1 MARLFISLYLFIV
14 LSLVGLAA
22 ILDQVFFATDNQ
34 TDPWVAASAALLSSP
49 AKEAQQ
55 KQLNDAGLTVQ
66 WMEADAI
73 AWPAEM
79 QQRLQQGASVILHD
93 PQYGQQL
100 YKLYPDNR
108 LMQVYSPANR
118 TTEFW
123 LYSSVFFGLLAVL
136 LSLWIWPL
144 WRDLLKLK
152 KASSSLQQDGSL
164 PALSVNPAS
173 ALAGIMESF
182 NQLSIQIKSL
192 LQRQRELTGAV
203 AHELRTPLSRLKFAL
218 AAEPQPGSSPWQDM
232 NRDVAE
238 LESLVQEMLDYASM
252 EHTAPEMDYSVL
264 PLNDLIYSVIERLK
278 SPANEDIDIE
288 VKSAELELLGDGYFV
303 QRALQNVL
311 QNALRYAR
319 HQVCISIS
327 KSDESLCILID
338 DDGPG
343 VAEEDRERIFEP
355 FFRPDNSRARK
366 RGGAGL
372 GLAIVSRIQ
381 QWHEGN
387 CRVERSP
394 SGGARFILCYPTR
407 NQQHP

>member
-22 ILDQVFFATDNQ
+22 LLDQVFFASDNT
-34 TDPWVAASAALLSSP
+34 TDPWITASAALLSSP
-49 AKEAQQ
+49 EEQSPEH
-55 KQLNDAGLTVQ
+55 QLTRAGLVVR
-66 WMEADAI
+66 WMEADSI
-73 AWPAEM
+73 AWPDDM
-79 QQRLQQGASVILHD
+79 QKRLQQGKSVILHD
-93 PQYGQQL
+93 PNYGQQV
-100 YKLYPDNR
+100 YKLYPDNQ
-108 LMQVYSPANR
+108 LMQVYSPDNR
-118 TTEFW
+118 TADFW
-123 LYSSVFFGLLAVL
+123 LYSSVFFGLLAAL

-173 ALAGIMESF
+173 ALAGIMGSF

-238 LESLVQEMLDYASM
+238 LESLIQEMLDYASM

-264 PLNDLIYSVIERLK
+264 PLNELIDSVIGRLR
-278 SPANEDIDIE
+278 SPENENIDID
-288 VKSAELELLGDGYFV
+288 VQTTHVELLGDGYFV

-319 HQVCISIS
+319 HRISVSIE
-327 KSDESLCILID
+327 KSSDSITILVD

-381 QWHEGN
+381 QWHEGR
-387 CRVERSP
+387 CEVQRSP
-394 SGGARFILCYPTR
+394 SGGARFMLSYPTR
-407 NQQHP
+407 YQELQ

>member
-14 LSLVGLAA
+14 LSLIGLAT
-22 ILDQVFFATDNQ
+22 ILDQVFFVSEDHN
-34 TDPWVAASAALLSSP
+34 DPWITASGALLSSP
-49 AKEAQQ
+49 AKQTHEG
-55 KQLNDAGLTVQ
+55 QLTQAGLAVR

-73 AWPAEM
+73 AWPPDL
-79 QQRLQQGASVILHD
+79 QQRLESGESVILHD

-100 YKLYPDNR
+100 YKLYPDNQ
-108 LMQVYSPANR
+108 LMQVYSPVNR
-118 TTEFW
+118 TADFW

-173 ALAGIMESF
+173 ALAGIMGSF

-238 LESLVQEMLDYASM
+238 LESLIQEMLDYASM
-252 EHTAPEMDYSVL
+252 EHTAPEMDYSLL
-264 PLNDLIYSVIERLK
+264 PLDELIQSVVGRLR
-278 SPANEDIDIE
+278 SPANEDIEIE
-288 VKSAELELLGDGYFV
+288 VKALNLELLGDGYFV

-319 HQVCISIS
+319 HRVCISI
-327 KSDESLCILID
+327 ERGNEAVAIMVD

-343 VAEEDRERIFEP
+343 VAEEDRQRIFEP
-355 FFRPDNSRARK
+355 FFRPDSSRARN

-381 QWHEGN
+381 QWHEGS

-394 SGGARFILCYPTR
+394 LGGARFILCYPSR
-407 NQQHP
+407 QQPF